1 MKRESHRTRFFH
13 CYVIL
18 ILCYR
23 LHKIYLSSHFNF
35 FLSKYRAFYAEMG
48 QVIQEIYKETCQGL
62 TNSENLLSICI
73 ACYILRELL
82 FSIWN
87 NGNIFLR
94 NNKK

>member
-48 QVIQEIYKETCQGL
+48 QVVQEIYKETCQGL

-82 FSIWN
+82 F
-87 NGNIFLR
+87 NI
-94 NNKK
+94 

>member
-48 QVIQEIYKETCQGL
+48 QVVQEIYKETCQGL
-62 TNSENLLSICI
+62 TNTENLLSICI

-82 FSIWN
+82 F
-87 NGNIFLR
+87 NI
-94 NNKK
+94 